1 MSHTSRFIP
10 WLEAHPAR
18 SLAFSDGGSDR
29 AFVAELLAQ
38 PLYCRASRSS
48 VQRWEVMF
56 RCRAPS
62 QAHAQQWHVYGMD
75 VGMKQ
80 RSTLLARAAFCE
92 LLVLRMMHFGG
103 VCGVKYPLRHAACV
117 VSRRHFLLSK
127 DLAYGLFQEGQRLY
141 EQQIFSDAVKSW
153 AQAALVQHAASHAFL
168 SNMLIHGF
176 QSDRRPY
183 FAEDVK
189 RAFELAAAG
198 TAMGCA
204 HSKGMLGL
212 CLVDGAGVSK
222 DVGNGLA
229 LARES
234 AAAGSRFGQLTVGW
248 CYHRGL
254 GVAQDGREARRW
266 YRLAVAQGHAEAQY
280 KLGLLFHNRDVPSR
294 NADKKAARWFSHAAA
309 QGHAR
314 SQYAFAECL
323 EDGDGVAQ
331 DFAEA
336 VRWWRLLAAQGDDYA
351 QFRVGRLFRE
361 GHSHGNAKDTEEA
374 KQWYNNGAGRGYH
387 LGGCQPAKRSYPAKR
402 CYSAWENHSSD
413 SSESSSLS
421 GESELSSSESSF

>member
-1 MSHTSRFIP
+1 MSHSDTSRLIIA

-18 SLAFSDGGSDR
+18 SLAYSNGDSDR
-29 AFVAELLAQ
+29 AFVAELSAQ
-38 PLYCRASRSS
+38 PLYCQASRSS

-56 RCRAPS
+56 RCRVPY

-80 RSTLLARAAFCE
+80 RSTLLSRAAFCE
-92 LLVLRMMHFGG
+92 LLVLKMMHFGG

-168 SNMLIHGF
+168 SNMLIHGY

-183 FAEDVK
+183 FAEDMK
-189 RAFELAAAG
+189 RAFKLAAAG

-212 CLVDGAGVSK
+212 CLVDGAGVAK

-234 AAAGSRFGQLTVGW
+234 AAAGSRFGQHTVGW
-248 CYHRGL
+248 CYDRGL
-254 GVAQDGREARRW
+254 GVAQDCREARRW
-266 YRLAVAQGHAEAQY
+266 YRLAVAQGHAEAQHN
-280 KLGLLFHNRDVPSR
+280 LGTLFHNRDLPSR
-294 NADKKAARWFSHAAA
+294 NADKKAARWFSLAAA

-314 SQYAFAECL
+314 SQYVFAQCL
-323 EDGDGVAQ
+323 EYGDGVAQ
-331 DFAEA
+331 DYAEA
-336 VRWWRLLAAQGDDYA
+336 VRWYRLLAAQGYEYA

-361 GHSHGNAKDTEEA
+361 GHSHGNAKDIEEA
-374 KQWYNNGAGRGYH
+374 KRWYSNGVAQGFQLMCGVK
-387 LGGCQPAKRSYPAKR
+387 AAKR
-402 CYSAWENHSSD
+402 CYSALETYSSD
-413 SSESSSLS
+413 SSESDDDSDDDAD
-421 GESELSSSESSF
+421 